1 MTRRPLRNVA
11 ASVRARLLERSRE
24 TGERFQFMLQRYAA
38 ERFLHRLGESAYR
51 ERFVLKGAMLLALWG
66 ESIYRPTRDLDF
78 TGYGSSLPDDIRSA
92 IRDICSF
99 PVTDDGIAF
108 NGEAIRIESI
118 RDQDEYDGLR
128 ARLEATLD
136 SARIPVQIDIGFG
149 NAIEPPP
156 TDANYPVLLDAPRP
170 QIRVYPREAVVAEK
184 LHAMVVFGEQNS
196 RYKDFYDLHALVQH
210 FDFDGERLV
219 RAVGATF
226 ERRGTTITQ
235 AAPIA
240 LTPRFYA
247 DAGRAEEW
255 AGYRNRNALP
265 GAPSDF
271 GRVGDRLLAFF
282 GEPWAAMAHGAAF
295 TGTWPAGGPWRH

>member
-1 MTRRPLRNVA
+1 MRR
-11 ASVRARLLERSRE
+11 S
-24 TGERFQFMLQRYAA
+24 
-38 ERFLHRLGESAYR
+38 
-51 ERFVLKGAMLLALWG
+51 
-66 ESIYRPTRDLDF
+66 
-78 TGYGSSLPDDIRSA
+78 GSSIASENRPIANALSSRAPCSSLSGAKPSIDRRA
-92 IRDICSF
+92 ISTSPATEALCRTIYAPPSRDICSF

-136 SARIPVQIDIGFG
+136 SARIPVQIDVGFG

-170 QIRVYPREAVVAEK
+170 QIRVYPREAVMAEK

-295 TGTWPAGGPWRH
+295 TGTWPAGGPWQR